1 MAVVLV
7 LGLAPISN
15 SYAAA
20 SDDDQSSQNIEQ
32 QADSNS
38 KSAVESDN
46 SGEDVAN
53 GSSADAD
60 DEGSESSSSTKS
72 DAAVNGDDS
81 SDDAKENA
89 TDGNSEDAAPQSG
102 ESENSVDS
110 EGNSGTY
117 NPDADFVDISNNCTA
132 ESEFFKDSEHKTPL
146 GDTAITSSEKFY
158 AQLKVT
164 FKDNYRP
171 TLSNP
176 NVMYKFPSN
185 IKVADMD
192 ETDLM
197 DGTTLA
203 GKWYI
208 KDNVAYFKYN
218 ESYLNSTVTHA
229 YVNLDCELNGVN
241 KGDGSS
247 EAITFPGAST
257 TVTVNTKDGSVDGSK
272 FGGDMS
278 QQWNGPTYDQASNSY
293 IWTIKISPNAYAT
306 NVVIKD
312 TIGSNLDFVLGSFK
326 LVDASG
332 AESGDVSVTL
342 DTSKPQEATIKLGN
356 LTAGDYYV
364 QYKTEVKSLPNK
376 DNTDISNV
384 GNKAEYSWGSDSN
397 RQNGSTEKSPQSS
410 KYSMVSKSAD
420 GSSTPSAIKWVV
432 KLNNGSIKAD
442 MGGYSFSDKLDSD
455 QTFVTSTGV
464 KVADSNGN
472 EITVTDASMSSSEL
486 SFKLPADAGEKEY
499 TVTYYTQM
507 TDQSSLETV
516 KNTAVVTPPDSDH
529 GPKGE
534 GTGTFAPK
542 DPGTYIAK
550 SLTSNID
557 SSSYDG
563 KASWK
568 SEILFSDM
576 VSSTDPSSIVFTD
589 QFSNLPNNVK
599 VSLDG
604 DVTLKIDGGAALVE
618 GTDYSIDKASGDQW
632 ANNKLFSITFKN
644 TDTVKNLIAKSG
656 AKVVVTYSTQTTQV
670 DGAYPAGN
678 YKNKSSV
685 KTDKKSEISAEAGY
699 TIEKEA
705 TPPAVVK
712 SGNSPSWDAEYDW
725 GDGTKGAW
733 ITDWTAYV
741 NRTSKDNPTAVL
753 DLKGESVT
761 VTDSLPADT
770 VVVDKSASYVL
781 WQGYWPYS
789 NPIAISP
796 STGADGNVDFNI
808 ATAGQTTSQGG
819 DFTSTALSVVLSYQT
834 ATKKSLDVEKTSL
847 TNSAQ
852 ASSGSYSFPRGSDT
866 VTIENKALAKT
877 GSAVSGSSAR
887 EYAITVNENAYDLV
901 SGSDTLTLIDDID
914 YRGELA
920 ASTISV
926 KSPDGID
933 LLASEQASYEL
944 SKVAKDGNTHTRLT
958 LTVPDSMKIVVTYR
972 VVPSGNAGDE
982 MKDFSNSCELSG
994 VKSSATSVTQTFNVA
1009 TSSGGTGSESWGISL
1024 TKYDSSGKTSL
1035 SGATF
1040 ELWKVDLDAS
1050 TAKDIVKEKVDT
1062 QTSDASGKVSFG
1074 NGESPLASN
1083 VLYYFVETAAPA
1095 GYEISYTG
1103 NTYVMLKSDAT
1114 EDGYETAYNKAVA
1127 LGFTPSS
1134 ARSYFAFDELEKGSF
1149 NLELEKKVEGAE
1161 APAGAQFTFKAEAT
1175 GDNASSAP
1183 TLSDVVITT
1192 DAKGEKTYT
1201 GKFTGS
1207 LSDSMNGQTFTYKVS
1222 ETGTAAG
1229 GWTYDSGKYTATVQV
1244 VEQDGKLV
1252 GNVSYA
1258 KDDTAADKM
1267 SFTNIYKTTGTPV
1280 LHVKKTVNGGKA
1292 DSLFKDKT
1300 FTFYVYNA
1308 DSTGSKTG
1316 NPIQH
1321 VTVSA
1326 GETAYIN
1333 GLGTYSASG
1342 TYRYVIQEASIS
1354 DAGWTLADDVSVTV
1368 TATDNGEGSLDL
1380 SYEYS
1385 THPTDNDNAA
1395 LFDNAY
1401 TEATSAT
1408 LQAKKILNGR
1418 DMSNDEFTLQ
1428 LIDQNEGDH
1437 KGEVIDSK
1445 TTSASRDGV
1454 ATTVDFDALSFDAP
1468 GTYTYGIQEQAGSLA
1483 HVEYDTSVY
1492 TAQVVVTKDDA
1503 TGKLSA
1509 AVHYLKAGEQLD
1521 SAPTFNNTYTAPA
1534 TGEFQLKA
1542 KKTVNGD
1549 TPKTGENFT
1558 FTVMY
1563 ESGYE
1568 GAQKVANMIEDAT
1581 TDDSG
1586 MATFGTVSLG
1596 EEFYGK
1602 EFVLRIH
1609 ETNQLG
1615 KEWTKALDVLAT
1627 VSVGQPTGSEAPV
1640 VTVKY
1645 DKAEAEYATFN
1656 NTYSTSTNATLS
1668 VHKEVTGA
1676 TNADAVKNK
1685 EFTFALYEQGS
1696 NEVIQTVAAKAGET
1710 VSFDALTFSE
1720 AGEYKYDI
1728 KELAED
1734 GQGWTYAEPTT
1745 ATVTVT
1751 ENADRSLS
1759 STVAYDRAT
1768 DDKAAALF
1776 TNAYATSGTAT
1787 IQVYKTVNGG
1797 TEAKP
1802 GEKFT
1807 FDLYK
1812 ADSEGKATGDV
1823 LGTVETEMDKVA
1835 SFDKVSFDAEGTYTY
1850 VIKETGHNDKGWTA
1864 ASDVTVTVTATDNG
1878 DGTLK
1883 TVVTYS
1889 NTAEGAAG
1897 FDDIYSAAGE
1907 LVLDVA
1913 KTVNHGALSPD
1924 DEFEFGL
1931 FETDESG
1938 AKTGDPIATVKL
1950 KAGETKSLDGVF
1962 YDFDNDGGTYT
1973 YIISELGDLGENWT
1987 KAADQKV
1994 VVKVSDAGDGVMNTE
2009 VAYEGDGSAALFDNT
2024 YTEPEQPVTPSDE
2037 EKEEK
2042 AEKASSSKSKS
2053 SDSEKESTAKT
2064 GDDTLF
2070 AAGAASALAIAA
2082 AGASVLARRRRSN

>member
-38 KSAVESDN
+38 KSAAEGDS
-46 SGEDVAN
+46 SGEEAANDGSTVA
-53 GSSADAD
+53 D
-60 DEGSESSSSTKS
+60 SESSEPSSLLKS
-72 DAAVNGDDS
+72 DSAVVGDDS
-81 SDDAKENA
+81 NDDAKESSS
-89 TDGNSEDAAPQSG
+89 DGKAEDAASQSG

-110 EGNSGTY
+110 EDNSGTY

-132 ESEFFKDSEHKTPL
+132 EAEFFKDSEHKTPL

-158 AQLKVT
+158 AQLKVA
-164 FKDNYRP
+164 FKDKYRP

-185 IKVADMD
+185 IKVAEMG

-208 KDNVAYFKYN
+208 KDVEEGGVTYSVAYFKYN

-241 KGDGSS
+241 KGDDNS
-247 EAITFPGAST
+247 EAITFPGSST

-293 IWTIKISPNAYAT
+293 TWTIKVSPSAYAT
-306 NVVIKD
+306 DLKITD
-312 TIGSNLDFVLGSFK
+312 TIGSNLSFVEDSFT
-326 LVDASG
+326 LVDAKG
-332 AESGDVSVTL
+332 NPVPGTC
-342 DTSKPQEATIKLGN
+342 EATIDGQNASISLGD
-356 LTAGDYYV
+356 LSAGTYYV
-364 QYKTEVKSLPNK
+364 QYKTTVNSLPSA
-376 DNTDISNV
+376 DNTEISNV
-384 GNKAEYSWGSDSN
+384 SNKATFTWGSKSENKKDL
-397 RQNGSTEKSPQSS
+397 GEKSPQSS

-442 MGGYSFSDKLDSD
+442 MGGYSFSDELGSDQAFNTSVGVTVTDSD
-455 QTFVTSTGV
+455 GKTV
-464 KVADSNGN
+464 
-472 EITVTDASMSSSEL
+472 TVTDASMSSSAL

-507 TDQSSLETV
+507 TNQSSLETV

-529 GPKGE
+529 GPEGE
-534 GTGTFAPK
+534 GTGTFTPK
-542 DPGTYIAK
+542 DSGSYIAK
-550 SLTSNID
+550 SLTSDID

-604 DVTLKIDGGAALVE
+604 DVTLKIDGGDALVE

-632 ANNKLFSITFKN
+632 ANNKLFTITFKN

-685 KTDKKSEISAEAGY
+685 KTDKKSEISDEADY
-699 TIEKEA
+699 TIEKEV
-705 TPPAVVK
+705 TPPAVIK
-712 SGNSPSWDAEYDW
+712 NGNSSSWDAEYDW

-733 ITDWTAYV
+733 ITDWTVYA
-741 NRTSKDNPTAVL
+741 NRTSKDDGSAVI
-753 DLKGESVT
+753 DLAAKDVT
-761 VTDSLPADT
+761 VTDTLPADST
-770 VVVDKSASYVL
+770 VVSGSAKYKLMDKGGYNGSDESAID
-781 WQGYWPYS
+781 PT
-789 NPIAISP
+789 I
-796 STGADGNVDFNI
+796 ADGV
-808 ATAGQTTSQGG
+808 TTFVVPTKDAKYTWGASMGTQV
-819 DFTSTALSVVLSYQT
+819 SVILTYQT
-834 ATKKSLDVEKTSL
+834 ATKGSLDSEGSI
-847 TNSAQ
+847 TNTAQ
-852 ASSGSYSFPRGSDT
+852 AESGSYEFPSGEGTVSF
-866 VTIENKALAKT
+866 ENKALSKT

-887 EYAITVNENAYDLV
+887 EYTITVNENAYDLV
-901 SGSDTLTLIDDID
+901 SGSDTLTLVDDID

-933 LLASEQASYEL
+933 LLASGQASYEL

-958 LTVPDSMKIVVTYR
+958 ITVPDSMKIVVTYR

-994 VKSSATSVTQTFNVA
+994 VKGSATGVTQTFNVA

-1024 TKYDSSGKTSL
+1024 TKYDSSGKTAL

-1074 NGESPLASN
+1074 NKENPLASN
-1083 VLYYFVETAAPA
+1083 TLYYFVETAAPA

-1114 EDGYETAYNKAVA
+1114 KDGYETAYNKAAA

-1134 ARSYFAFDELEKGSF
+1134 ARSYSAFDELEKGSF
-1149 NLELEKKVEGAE
+1149 NLEIEKKVEGAE
-1161 APAGAQFTFKAEAT
+1161 APADATFTFKAEAT
-1175 GDNASSAP
+1175 GKNAASAP
-1183 TLSDVVITT
+1183 TLSDVTVTT
-1192 DAKGEKTYT
+1192 DIKGKKTYT
-1201 GKFTGS
+1201 GTFTGS
-1207 LSDSMNGQTFTYKVS
+1207 LSDSMKDQTFYYKVS
-1222 ETGTAAG
+1222 ETASAAG
-1229 GWTYDSGKYTATVQV
+1229 GWTYDSGEYTATVQV

-1258 KDDTAADKM
+1258 KGDAAADKM
-1267 SFTNIYKTTGTPV
+1267 SFTNTYKTTGTPV
-1280 LHVKKTVNGGKA
+1280 LHVKKTVNGGAA
-1292 DSLFKDKT
+1292 DSKFKDKT

-1308 DSTGSKTG
+1308 DQTGAKTG

-1321 VTVSA
+1321 VNVSA
-1326 GETAYIN
+1326 GQTAYVN

-1354 DAGWTLADDVSVTV
+1354 DAGWMLANDVSVTV

-1385 THPTDNDNAA
+1385 THPADDDDAA
-1395 LFDNAY
+1395 LFDNTY
-1401 TEATSAT
+1401 TEAISAK

-1509 AVHYLKAGEQLD
+1509 KVNYPKAGEQLD

-1534 TGEFQLKA
+1534 TGQFQLRA
-1542 KKTVNGD
+1542 KKTVNRA
-1549 TPKTGENFT
+1549 TPKAGENFT

-1568 GAQKVANMIEDAT
+1568 GGQKVADMIKDAT

-1586 MATFGTVSLG
+1586 VASFGTVSLG
-1596 EEFYGK
+1596 EEFYGQ

-1609 ETNQLG
+1609 ETNQLS
-1615 KEWTKALDVLAT
+1615 KEWTKASDVLAT

-1645 DKAEAEYATFN
+1645 DKVEAQY
-1656 NTYSTSTNATLS
+1656 
-1668 VHKEVTGA
+1668 
-1676 TNADAVKNK
+1676 
-1685 EFTFALYEQGS
+1685 
-1696 NEVIQTVAAKAGET
+1696 
-1710 VSFDALTFSE
+1710 
-1720 AGEYKYDI
+1720 
-1728 KELAED
+1728 
-1734 GQGWTYAEPTT
+1734 
-1745 ATVTVT
+1745 
-1751 ENADRSLS
+1751 
-1759 STVAYDRAT
+1759 
-1768 DDKAAALF
+1768 
-1776 TNAYATSGTAT
+1776 
-1787 IQVYKTVNGG
+1787 
-1797 TEAKP
+1797 
-1802 GEKFT
+1802 
-1807 FDLYK
+1807 
-1812 ADSEGKATGDV
+1812 
-1823 LGTVETEMDKVA
+1823 A
-1835 SFDKVSFDAEGTYTY
+1835 SFDR
-1850 VIKETGHNDKGWTA
+1850 GW
-1864 ASDVTVTVTATDNG
+1864 
-1878 DGTLK
+1878 
-1883 TVVTYS
+1883 
-1889 NTAEGAAG
+1889 
-1897 FDDIYSAAGE
+1897 
-1907 LVLDVA
+1907 
-1913 KTVNHGALSPD
+1913 
-1924 DEFEFGL
+1924 
-1931 FETDESG
+1931 
-1938 AKTGDPIATVKL
+1938 
-1950 KAGETKSLDGVF
+1950 
-1962 YDFDNDGGTYT
+1962 
-1973 YIISELGDLGENWT
+1973 
-1987 KAADQKV
+1987 
-1994 VVKVSDAGDGVMNTE
+1994 
-2009 VAYEGDGSAALFDNT
+2009 
-2024 YTEPEQPVTPSDE
+2024 
-2037 EKEEK
+2037 
-2042 AEKASSSKSKS
+2042 
-2053 SDSEKESTAKT
+2053 
-2064 GDDTLF
+2064 
-2070 AAGAASALAIAA
+2070 
-2082 AGASVLARRRRSN
+2082 